1 MQPFKR
7 MLTLFNSKEKEL
19 VFDLQELEW
28 ISLETLEKMKEMSF
42 FSSAG
47 EEDEHIY

>member
-1 MQPFKR
+1 MNLNDCSPC
-7 MLTLFNSKEKEL
+7 SIPKEKSL
-19 VFDLQELEW
+19 LFDLQELEW